1 MRKRSMLVTLMICM
15 LVSLCALVACGNTS
29 KPKHSHKYIEV
40 DEVASTCVTP
50 GTKAH
55 YKCEGCD
62 KLFVKDG
69 DKYVETT
76 ADELALPL
84 AAHTFNGI
92 SVKTNPT
99 KTVYTAF
106 EEFDL
111 TGIEVVKTCSV
122 TGCNGEAVN
131 AGDVT
136 FAYAKDGADKL
147 TADMTKVVI
156 KAAGYETDF
165 AVTVNKIEVQL
176 PTAKSKAYTGSPLTA
191 DVAASDLYAV
201 TENNG
206 GTNVGK
212 YDVKLTLT
220 DPVNYA
226 FAGVEGAVATLEF
239 EITKADN
246 EITMPGSIADI
257 NCCGEPTIGATA
269 KDGATVTYVYSTA
282 EDGEYG
288 DKPEGGFVAGTYYV
302 KAVAADTANLN
313 GVTSPA
319 MSFNVAHKLNGWNT
333 ENAETDTGVCV
344 CGAALR
350 DYTFN
355 KVITDKRQDVL
366 LESSENRLTLGGIS
380 DYKAVKSVKYGEL
393 SFGDNKD
400 ALVIPEG
407 VNDVAHGEQY
417 LTVVVTDNY
426 DLDHT
431 IQVPVT
437 LVTKSITNFTDLVN
451 CVYYKIQGEDKYE
464 GIEDKF
470 NAGKYFILANDFNAT
485 STYGA
490 DGMHWAN
497 AGRGFAGT
505 LDGRY
510 HTITGGEMYGGGLF
524 GSIES
529 GTVKNI
535 KFADVKA
542 VGENRV
548 LIAGTLFN
556 ATLENVEIYITDKKV
571 CESGQFFGILASHP
585 VNNVTL
591 TNVKIDAA
599 GSTFPWIGGHH
610 PTNNA
615 DPAKWHCDNVEIIA
629 DSVGCFA
636 SGNEGK
642 LYLDQVDG
650 LTYKLSGSIDTTKD
664 SGVESIDPKQFGDS
678 FEWTYTFAEPWTRYA
693 SLKSV
698 TVNGVDMTDAADL
711 LDNTLVFYDLTQ
723 FVTEDMY
730 NKAVTFVVE
739 FAVKEGS
746 SVKVALTV
754 NVLDVNEQKTFN
766 KAQDVILRDSTG
778 EKTSFTLDLGED
790 PDLAGG
796 TITGATFNEEKLTV
810 ENGAITIPDSMKNGA
825 HGANVMTVFATKGS
839 AKYTITVPITI
850 VTESISN
857 ITRLLE
863 LVKIPTDTIKPGKI
877 QEGKY
882 FILAGNIEAGET
894 RYNTTINYTDASGN
908 AQTNFSNIGINEGGF
923 AGTLDGR
930 GFSVKGGVM
939 QAGGI
944 FGALDRATIKDI
956 NFLNVSLWEANSTLL
971 AGSAYYSTIEN
982 VNITIAGTADTITN
996 PSYFF
1001 GVIASYRSSQLTL
1014 TKVNITAEN
1023 ATLNKV
1029 FGSGWDCTASQY
1041 TCDKVVVKAKDVEC
1055 LAVDSHNNNAKITEI
1070 PGVTVIKTA
1079 TAEA

>member
-62 KLFVKDG
+62 KLFVKNG
-69 DKYVETT
+69 DKYEETT

-191 DVAASDLYAV
+191 DVAATDLYAV

-313 GVTSPA
+313 GVTSQA
-319 MSFNVAHKLNGWNT
+319 MSFKVAHKLNGWNT
-333 ENAETDTGVCV
+333 ENAKTDTGVCV
-344 CGAALR
+344 CGAALQ

-380 DYKAVKSVKYGEL
+380 DYKAVKSVKNGEL

-437 LVTKSITNFTDLVN
+437 LVTKSITNFTDLVS

-470 NAGKYFILANDFNAT
+470 NAGKYFILANDFAA

-542 VGENRV
+542 VGANRV

-610 PTNNA
+610 PSNNA
-615 DPAKWHCDNVEIIA
+615 DPAKWHCSNVEIIA

-636 SGNEGK
+636 SGNAGK

-678 FEWTYTFAEPWTRYA
+678 FEWTYTFAEPWTRYTSLT

-711 LDNTLVFYDLTQ
+711 LGNTLVFYDLTQ

-825 HGANVMTVFATKGS
+825 HGANSMIVFAAKVNT
-839 AKYTITVPITI
+839 KYTITVPITI
-850 VTESISN
+850 VTESIAT
-857 ITRLLE
+857 IARLKE
-863 LVKIPTDTIKPGKI
+863 VIGYKDGTTGKTH
-877 QEGKY
+877 EGEY
-882 FILAGNIEAGET
+882 FILANDITHSEDYVAASNLGEGN
-894 RYNTTINYTDASGN
+894 
-908 AQTNFSNIGINEGGF
+908 GF
-923 AGTLDGR
+923 AGTFDGR
-930 GFSVKGGVM
+930 NHSLIGGNFYGGGLFGSIQDGTVKN
-939 QAGGI
+939 
-944 FGALDRATIKDI
+944 LK
-956 NFLNVSLWEANSTLL
+956 FLQVNPVGKNRTLIASTL
-971 AGSAYYSTIEN
+971 Y
-982 VNITIAGTADTITN
+982 
-996 PSYFF
+996 
-1001 GVIASYRSSQLTL
+1001 
-1014 TKVNITAEN
+1014 N
-1023 ATLNKV
+1023 ATLENIEIKTYAVTVTEFTQSWEYFGVFASHRIKNVTMKDVSLDMSTSEVIWV
-1029 FGSGWDCTASQY
+1029 FGSGWDNAATSNYHCDNVVIKLKSLKYLAKSSNDSQP
-1041 TCDKVVVKAKDVEC
+1041 TLAKDAIKGITVTEVE
-1055 LAVDSHNNNAKITEI
+1055 
-1070 PGVTVIKTA
+1070 
-1079 TAEA
+1079 

>member
-29 KPKHSHKYIEV
+29 EPKHSHKYIEV

-50 GTKAH
+50 GMKAH

-69 DKYVETT
+69 DKYEEAA

-176 PTAKSKAYTGSPLTA
+176 PTIASKAYTGSALTA
-191 DVAASDLYAV
+191 DVAATDLYAV

-288 DKPEGGFVAGTYYV
+288 DKPESGFVAGTYYV

-313 GVTSPA
+313 GVTSQA

-451 CVYYKIQGEDKYE
+451 CVYYRIQGEDKYE

-470 NAGKYFILANDFNAT
+470 NAGKYFILANDFDAA

-490 DGMHWAN
+490 DGMQWAN

-542 VGENRV
+542 VGANRV

-556 ATLENVEIYITDKKV
+556 ATLENIEIYITDRKV
-571 CESGQFFGILASHP
+571 CESGYFFGILASHP

-610 PTNNA
+610 PSNNA
-615 DPAKWHCDNVEIIA
+615 DPAKWHCSNVEIIA

-636 SGNEGK
+636 SGNAGK
-642 LYLDQVDG
+642 LYLDQVEG

-698 TVNGVDMTDAADL
+698 TVNGVDMTDAASL
-711 LDNTLVFYDLTQ
+711 LTNTLVFEDLTQ

-730 NKAVTFVVE
+730 NKTATFVVE

-766 KAQDVILRDSTG
+766 KSQDVILKDSTG
-778 EKTSFTLDLGED
+778 EKTSFTPDLGED

-894 RYNTTINYTDASGN
+894 RYNTTINYTDASGK

-930 GFSVKGGVM
+930 GFAVKGGVM

-944 FGALDRATIKDI
+944 FGVLDRATIKNID
-956 NFLNVSLWEANSTLL
+956 FLNVSLWGANSTLL

-982 VNITIAGTADTITN
+982 VNITIAGTADTIAN
-996 PSYFF
+996 PAYFF

-1055 LAVDSHNNNAKITEI
+1055 LAVDSHNGNAKITEI

>member
-1 MRKRSMLVTLMICM
+1 MLVTLMICM

-62 KLFVKDG
+62 KLFVKNG
-69 DKYVETT
+69 DKYEEIA

-176 PTAKSKAYTGSPLTA
+176 PTVQSKTYTGSALTA
-191 DVAASDLYAV
+191 DVAATDLYAV

-257 NCCGEPTIGATA
+257 NCYGEPTIGATA
-269 KDGATVTYVYSTA
+269 KDGATVTYVYSAA

-288 DKPEGGFVAGTYYV
+288 DKPESGFVAGTYYV

-319 MSFNVAHKLNGWNT
+319 MSFNVAHKFNGWNT

-344 CGAALR
+344 CGAALQ

-451 CVYYKIQGEDKYE
+451 CVTYKEERGTTAEGEDKY
-464 GIEDKF
+464 
-470 NAGKYFILANDFNAT
+470 NAGKYFILASDFDADP
-485 STYGA
+485 TYGA
-490 DGMHWAN
+490 SGIQWAN

-505 LDGRY
+505 LDGRN

-542 VGENRV
+542 VGANRV

-571 CESGQFFGILASHP
+571 CESGYFFGILASHP

-610 PTNNA
+610 PSNNA
-615 DPAKWHCDNVEIIA
+615 DPAKWHCTNVEIIA

-636 SGNEGK
+636 SGNAGK
-642 LYLDQVDG
+642 LYLDQVEG

-678 FEWTYTFAEPWTRYA
+678 FEWTYTFAEPWTRYT

-698 TVNGVDMTDAADL
+698 TVNGVDMTDAASL
-711 LDNTLVFYDLTQ
+711 LTNTLVFEDLTQ

-730 NKAVTFVVE
+730 NKTATFVVE

-766 KAQDVILRDSTG
+766 KSQDVILKDSAG
-778 EKTSFTLDLGED
+778 EKTSFTPDLGED
-790 PDLAGG
+790 PGLAGG

-825 HGANVMTVFATKGS
+825 HGANSMIVFATKGNT
-839 AKYTITVPITI
+839 KYTITVPITI
-850 VTESISN
+850 VTESISD

-908 AQTNFSNIGINEGGF
+908 AQTNFSNIGINDGGF

-956 NFLNVSLWEANSTLL
+956 NFLNVSLWGANSTLL

-982 VNITIAGTADTITN
+982 VNITIAGTADTIAN

-1055 LAVDSHNNNAKITEI
+1055 LAVDSHNGNAKITEI

>member
-29 KPKHSHKYIEV
+29 KSKHSHKYIEV

-156 KAAGYETDF
+156 KAGGYATDF

-176 PTAKSKAYTGSPLTA
+176 PTAKSKTYTGSPLTA

-313 GVTSPA
+313 GVTSQA
-319 MSFNVAHKLNGWNT
+319 MSFKVAHKLNGWNT

-451 CVYYKIQGEDKYE
+451 CVHYKIQGEDKYE

-470 NAGKYFILANDFNAT
+470 NAGKYFILANDFAA

-490 DGMHWAN
+490 DDIQWAN
-497 AGRGFAGT
+497 EGRGFAGT
-505 LDGRY
+505 LDGRN

-542 VGENRV
+542 VGANRV

-571 CESGQFFGILASHP
+571 CESGFFFGILASHP

-610 PTNNA
+610 PKNNA
-615 DPAKWHCDNVEIIA
+615 DPAKWHCTNVEIIA

-678 FEWTYTFAEPWTRYA
+678 FEWTYTFAEPWTRYT

-766 KAQDVILRDSTG
+766 KAQDVILKDSTG

-825 HGANVMTVFATKGS
+825 HGANSMIVFATKGS
-839 AKYTITVPITI
+839 TKYTISVPITI
-850 VTESISN
+850 VTESIATFDN
-857 ITRLLE
+857 
-863 LVKIPTDTIKPGKI
+863 LVANVTYKTGYAAKYQD
-877 QEGKY
+877 GKY
-882 FILAGNIEAGET
+882 FILENDINVNS
-894 RYNTTINYTDASGN
+894 YNTGS
-908 AQTNFSNIGINEGGF
+908 AQTWQSGF

-930 GFSVKGGVM
+930 DHSLIGGSMYGGGLFGVLNGATIKNIKFTGV
-939 QAGGI
+939 QAGGAGGNRVLFAQHI
-944 FGALDRATIKDI
+944 TSATISNVKIYITSNTDMLNQQYPNSVIARGHVQNLTISDVLIDATGSKLPYVFGQGGVTANIKASNVTIKADVLECLLKD
-956 NFLNVSLWEANSTLL
+956 AT
-971 AGSAYYSTIEN
+971 G
-982 VNITIAGTADTITN
+982 TITSI
-996 PSYFF
+996 PYIT
-1001 GVIASYRSSQLTL
+1001 VELT
-1014 TKVNITAEN
+1014 A
-1023 ATLNKV
+1023 A
-1029 FGSGWDCTASQY
+1029 A
-1041 TCDKVVVKAKDVEC
+1041 
-1055 LAVDSHNNNAKITEI
+1055 
-1070 PGVTVIKTA
+1070 
-1079 TAEA
+1079 

>member
-106 EEFDL
+106 EEFEL
-111 TGIEVVKTCSV
+111 AGIEVVKTCSV

-176 PTAKSKAYTGSPLTA
+176 PTIASKAYTGSALTA

-206 GTNVGK
+206 GTTVGK

-313 GVTSPA
+313 GVTSQA

-344 CGAALR
+344 CGAALQN
-350 DYTFN
+350 YTFN

-380 DYKAVKSVKYGEL
+380 DYKAIKSVKYGEL

-451 CVYYKIQGEDKYE
+451 CVHYKIQGEDKYE

-470 NAGKYFILANDFNAT
+470 NAGKYFILANDFAA

-490 DGMHWAN
+490 DDIQWAN
-497 AGRGFAGT
+497 EGRGFAGT

-542 VGENRV
+542 VGANRV

-571 CESGQFFGILASHP
+571 CESGFFFGILASHP

-610 PTNNA
+610 PKNNA
-615 DPAKWHCDNVEIIA
+615 DPAKWHCTNVEIIA

-678 FEWTYTFAEPWTRYA
+678 FEWTYTFAEPWTRYT

-698 TVNGVDMTDAADL
+698 TVNGVDMTDAASL
-711 LDNTLVFYDLTQ
+711 LTNTLVFEDLTQ

-730 NKAVTFVVE
+730 NKAATFVVE

-766 KAQDVILRDSTG
+766 KAQDVILKDSTG

-825 HGANVMTVFATKGS
+825 HGANSMIVFATKGS
-839 AKYTITVPITI
+839 TKYTISVPITI
-850 VTESISN
+850 VTESIATFDN
-857 ITRLLE
+857 
-863 LVKIPTDTIKPGKI
+863 LVANVTYKTGYAAKYQD
-877 QEGKY
+877 GKY
-882 FILAGNIEAGET
+882 FILENDINVNS
-894 RYNTTINYTDASGN
+894 YNTGS
-908 AQTNFSNIGINEGGF
+908 AQTWQSGF

-930 GFSVKGGVM
+930 DHSLIGGSMYGGGLFGVLNGATIKNIKFTGV
-939 QAGGI
+939 QAGGAGGNRVLFAQHI
-944 FGALDRATIKDI
+944 TSATISNVKIYITSNTDMLNQQYPNSVIARGHVQNLTISDVLIDATGSKLPYVFGQGGVTANIKASNVTIKADVLECLLKD
-956 NFLNVSLWEANSTLL
+956 AT
-971 AGSAYYSTIEN
+971 G
-982 VNITIAGTADTITN
+982 TITSI
-996 PSYFF
+996 PYIT
-1001 GVIASYRSSQLTL
+1001 VELT
-1014 TKVNITAEN
+1014 A
-1023 ATLNKV
+1023 A
-1029 FGSGWDCTASQY
+1029 A
-1041 TCDKVVVKAKDVEC
+1041 
-1055 LAVDSHNNNAKITEI
+1055 
-1070 PGVTVIKTA
+1070 
-1079 TAEA
+1079 

>member
-1 MRKRSMLVTLMICM
+1 MRKRSMLVTLMICL

-50 GTKAH
+50 GTRAH

-69 DKYVETT
+69 DKYEEIA

-147 TADMTKVVI
+147 TADMTKVII

-176 PTAKSKAYTGSPLTA
+176 PTAKSKAYTGSALTA
-191 DVAASDLYAV
+191 DVAATDLYAV

-269 KDGATVTYVYSTA
+269 KDGATITYVYATA

-288 DKPEGGFVAGTYYV
+288 DRPESGFVAGTYYV

-313 GVTSPA
+313 GVTSSA
-319 MSFNVAHKLNGWNT
+319 MSFKVEHKLNGWNT

-344 CGAALR
+344 CGAALQ

-431 IQVPVT
+431 VQVPVT

-451 CVYYKIQGEDKYE
+451 CVTYKEERGTTAEGEDKY
-464 GIEDKF
+464 
-470 NAGKYFILANDFNAT
+470 NAGKYFILANDFDADP
-485 STYGA
+485 TYGA
-490 DGMHWAN
+490 SGIQWAN

-505 LDGRY
+505 LDGRN
-510 HTITGGEMYGGGLF
+510 HTITGGEMFGGGLF

-542 VGENRV
+542 VGANRV

-556 ATLENVEIYITDKKV
+556 ATLENVEIYITDRKV
-571 CESGQFFGILASHP
+571 CESGYFFGILASHP

-610 PTNNA
+610 PSNNA
-615 DPAKWHCDNVEIIA
+615 DPAKWHCFNVEIIA

-642 LYLDQVDG
+642 LYLDQVEG

-678 FEWTYTFAEPWTRYA
+678 FEWTYTFAEPWTRYTA
-693 SLKSV
+693 LKSV

-730 NKAVTFVVE
+730 NKTATFVVE

-778 EKTSFTLDLGED
+778 EKTSFTPDLGED

-825 HGANVMTVFATKGS
+825 HGANSMIVFATKGNT
-839 AKYTITVPITI
+839 KYTITVPITI
-850 VTESISN
+850 VTESISD

-908 AQTNFSNIGINEGGF
+908 PQTNFSNIGENDGGF

-944 FGALDRATIKDI
+944 FGALDHATIKNID
-956 NFLNVSLWEANSTLL
+956 FLNVSLWGANSTLL
-971 AGSAYYSTIEN
+971 AGSAYYSTIEE
-982 VNITIAGTADTITN
+982 VNITIAGTADTIAN
-996 PSYFF
+996 PAYFF
-1001 GVIASYRSSQLTL
+1001 GVVASYRSVRLTL

-1023 ATLNKV
+1023 ATLNKI
-1029 FGSGWDCTASQY
+1029 FGSGWECTASQY
-1041 TCDKVVVKAKDVEC
+1041 TCSEVVIKAKDVEC
-1055 LAVDSHNNNAKITEI
+1055 LAVNSKDNAKTTEI

>member
-1 MRKRSMLVTLMICM
+1 MICM

-40 DEVASTCVTP
+40 AEVASTCVTP

-122 TGCNGEAVN
+122 TGCKGEAVN

-176 PTAKSKAYTGSPLTA
+176 PTAKSKAYTGSALTA

-257 NCCGEPTIGATA
+257 NCCGEPTVGATA

-319 MSFNVAHKLNGWNT
+319 MSFKVAHKLNGWNT

-470 NAGKYFILANDFNAT
+470 NAGKYFILANDFAA

-615 DPAKWHCDNVEIIA
+615 DPAKWHCSNVEIIA

-678 FEWTYTFAEPWTRYA
+678 FEWTYTFAEPWTRYTSLT

-711 LDNTLVFYDLTQ
+711 LGNTLVFYDLTQ

-778 EKTSFTLDLGED
+778 EKTSFTPDLGED

-810 ENGAITIPDSMKNGA
+810 ENGAITISDSMKNGA
-825 HGANVMTVFATKGS
+825 HGANSMIVFATKGNT
-839 AKYTITVPITI
+839 KYTITVPITI
-850 VTESISN
+850 VTESIAT
-857 ITRLLE
+857 IARLKE
-863 LVKIPTDTIKPGKI
+863 VIGYKDGTTGKTH
-877 QEGKY
+877 EGEY
-882 FILAGNIEAGET
+882 FILANDITHSEDYVAASNLGEGN
-894 RYNTTINYTDASGN
+894 
-908 AQTNFSNIGINEGGF
+908 GF
-923 AGTLDGR
+923 AGTFDGR
-930 GFSVKGGVM
+930 NHSLIGGNFYGGGLFGSIQDGTVKN
-939 QAGGI
+939 
-944 FGALDRATIKDI
+944 LK
-956 NFLNVSLWEANSTLL
+956 FLQVNPVGKNRTLIASTL
-971 AGSAYYSTIEN
+971 Y
-982 VNITIAGTADTITN
+982 
-996 PSYFF
+996 
-1001 GVIASYRSSQLTL
+1001 
-1014 TKVNITAEN
+1014 N
-1023 ATLNKV
+1023 ATLENIEIKTYAVTVTEFTQSWEYFGVFASHRIKNVTMKDVSLDMSTSEVIWV
-1029 FGSGWDCTASQY
+1029 FGSGWDNAATSNY
-1041 TCDKVVVKAKDVEC
+1041 HCDKVVIKLKSLKYLAKSSNDPQPTLAKDAIKGITVTEVE
-1055 LAVDSHNNNAKITEI
+1055 
-1070 PGVTVIKTA
+1070 
-1079 TAEA
+1079 

>member
-62 KLFVKDG
+62 KLFVKNG
-69 DKYVETT
+69 DKYEEIA

-176 PTAKSKAYTGSPLTA
+176 PTVQSKTYTGSALTA
-191 DVAASDLYAV
+191 DVAATDLYAV

-257 NCCGEPTIGATA
+257 NCYGEPTIGATA
-269 KDGATVTYVYSTA
+269 KDGATVTYVYSAA

-288 DKPEGGFVAGTYYV
+288 DKPESGFVAGTYYV

-319 MSFNVAHKLNGWNT
+319 MSFNVAHKFNGWNT

-344 CGAALR
+344 CGAALQ

-451 CVYYKIQGEDKYE
+451 CVTYKEERGTTAEGEDKY
-464 GIEDKF
+464 
-470 NAGKYFILANDFNAT
+470 NAGKYFILASDFDADP
-485 STYGA
+485 TYGA
-490 DGMHWAN
+490 SGIQWAN

-505 LDGRY
+505 LDGRN

-542 VGENRV
+542 VGANRV

-571 CESGQFFGILASHP
+571 CESGYFFGILASHP

-610 PTNNA
+610 PSNNA
-615 DPAKWHCDNVEIIA
+615 DPAKWHCTNVEIIA

-636 SGNEGK
+636 SGNAGK
-642 LYLDQVDG
+642 LYLDQVEG

-678 FEWTYTFAEPWTRYA
+678 FEWTYTFAEPWTRYT

-698 TVNGVDMTDAADL
+698 TVNGVDMTDAASL
-711 LDNTLVFYDLTQ
+711 LTNTLVFEDLTQ

-730 NKAVTFVVE
+730 NKTATFVVE

-766 KAQDVILRDSTG
+766 KSQDVILKDSAG
-778 EKTSFTLDLGED
+778 EKTSFTPDLGED
-790 PDLAGG
+790 PGLAGG

-825 HGANVMTVFATKGS
+825 HGANSMIVFATKGNT
-839 AKYTITVPITI
+839 KYTITVPITI
-850 VTESISN
+850 VTESISD

-908 AQTNFSNIGINEGGF
+908 AQTNFSNIGINDGGF

-956 NFLNVSLWEANSTLL
+956 NFLNVSLWGANSTLL

-982 VNITIAGTADTITN
+982 VNITIAGTADTIAN

-1055 LAVDSHNNNAKITEI
+1055 LAVDSHNGNAKITEI

>member
-40 DEVASTCVTP
+40 AEVASTCVTP

-62 KLFVKDG
+62 KLFVKNG

-147 TADMTKVVI
+147 TADMRKVVI

-176 PTAKSKAYTGSPLTA
+176 PTIQSKAYTGSPLTA

-344 CGAALR
+344 CGAALQN
-350 DYTFN
+350 YTFN

-451 CVYYKIQGEDKYE
+451 CVHYKIQGDDKYE

-470 NAGKYFILANDFNAT
+470 NAGKYFILANDFDAA

-490 DGMHWAN
+490 DDIQWAN

-505 LDGRY
+505 LDGRN

-542 VGENRV
+542 VGANRV

-556 ATLENVEIYITDKKV
+556 ATLENVEIYITDRKV
-571 CESGQFFGILASHP
+571 CESGYFFGILASHP

-610 PTNNA
+610 PSNNA
-615 DPAKWHCDNVEIIA
+615 DPAKWHCTNVEIIA

-636 SGNEGK
+636 SGNAGK
-642 LYLDQVDG
+642 LYLDQVEG
-650 LTYKLSGSIDTTKD
+650 LTYKLSSSIDTTKD

-678 FEWTYTFAEPWTRYA
+678 FEWTYTFAEPWTRYT

-698 TVNGVDMTDAADL
+698 TVNGVDMTDAAQL
-711 LDNTLVFYDLTQ
+711 LTNTLVFGDLTQ
-723 FVTEDMY
+723 FVTENMY
-730 NKAVTFVVE
+730 NKAATFVVE

-766 KAQDVILRDSTG
+766 KAQDVILKDSTG

-825 HGANVMTVFATKGS
+825 HGANSMIVFATKGS
-839 AKYTITVPITI
+839 TKYTISVPITI
-850 VTESISN
+850 VTESIATFDN
-857 ITRLLE
+857 
-863 LVKIPTDTIKPGKI
+863 LVANVTYKEGYAAKYQD
-877 QEGKY
+877 GKY
-882 FILAGNIEAGET
+882 FILENDINVNS
-894 RYNTTINYTDASGN
+894 YNTGS
-908 AQTNFSNIGINEGGF
+908 AQTWLSGF

-930 GFSVKGGVM
+930 DHSLIGGSMYGGGLFGVLNGATIKNIKFTGV
-939 QAGGI
+939 QAGGAGGNRVLFAPHI
-944 FGALDRATIKDI
+944 TSATISNVKIYITSNTDMLNQQFPNSVIARGHVQNLTISDVLIDATGSKLPYVFGQGGVTANIKASNVTIKADVLECLLKD
-956 NFLNVSLWEANSTLL
+956 AT
-971 AGSAYYSTIEN
+971 G
-982 VNITIAGTADTITN
+982 TITSI
-996 PSYFF
+996 PYIT
-1001 GVIASYRSSQLTL
+1001 VELT
-1014 TKVNITAEN
+1014 A
-1023 ATLNKV
+1023 A
-1029 FGSGWDCTASQY
+1029 A
-1041 TCDKVVVKAKDVEC
+1041 
-1055 LAVDSHNNNAKITEI
+1055 
-1070 PGVTVIKTA
+1070 
-1079 TAEA
+1079 

>member
-1 MRKRSMLVTLMICM
+1 
-15 LVSLCALVACGNTS
+15 
-29 KPKHSHKYIEV
+29 
-40 DEVASTCVTP
+40 
-50 GTKAH
+50 
-55 YKCEGCD
+55 
-62 KLFVKDG
+62 
-69 DKYVETT
+69 
-76 ADELALPL
+76 
-84 AAHTFNGI
+84 
-92 SVKTNPT
+92 
-99 KTVYTAF
+99 
-106 EEFDL
+106 
-111 TGIEVVKTCSV
+111 
-122 TGCNGEAVN
+122 
-131 AGDVT
+131 
-136 FAYAKDGADKL
+136 
-147 TADMTKVVI
+147 MTKVVI

-176 PTAKSKAYTGSPLTA
+176 PTIASKAYTGSALTA
-191 DVAASDLYAV
+191 DVAASELYTV

-206 GTNVGK
+206 GTNAGK

-269 KDGATVTYVYSTA
+269 KDGATITYVYATA

-288 DKPEGGFVAGTYYV
+288 DRPEGGFVAGTYYV

-344 CGAALR
+344 CGAALQ

-451 CVYYKIQGEDKYE
+451 CVTYKEERGTTAEGEDKY
-464 GIEDKF
+464 
-470 NAGKYFILANDFNAT
+470 NAGKYFILASDFDADP
-485 STYGA
+485 TYGA
-490 DGMHWAN
+490 SGIQWAN

-505 LDGRY
+505 LDGRN
-510 HTITGGEMYGGGLF
+510 HTITGGEMFGGGLF

-542 VGENRV
+542 VGANRV

-556 ATLENVEIYITDKKV
+556 ATLENVEIYITDRKV
-571 CESGQFFGILASHP
+571 CESGYFFGILASHP

-610 PTNNA
+610 PSNNA
-615 DPAKWHCDNVEIIA
+615 DPAKWHCTNVEIIA

-642 LYLDQVDG
+642 LYLDQVEG

-698 TVNGVDMTDAADL
+698 TVNGVDMTDAASL
-711 LDNTLVFYDLTQ
+711 LTNTLVFEDLTQ

-730 NKAVTFVVE
+730 NKTATFVVE

-766 KAQDVILRDSTG
+766 KSQDVILKDSTG
-778 EKTSFTLDLGED
+778 EKTSFTPDLGED

-839 AKYTITVPITI
+839 TKYTITVPITI

-894 RYNTTINYTDASGN
+894 RYNTTINYTDASGK

-930 GFSVKGGVM
+930 GFAVKGGVM

-944 FGALDRATIKDI
+944 FGVLDRATIKNID
-956 NFLNVSLWEANSTLL
+956 FLNVSLWGANSTLL

-982 VNITIAGTADTITN
+982 VNITIAGTADTIAN
-996 PSYFF
+996 PAYFF
-1001 GVIASYRSSQLTL
+1001 GVVASYRSSQLTL

-1023 ATLNKV
+1023 ATLNKI

-1041 TCDKVVVKAKDVEC
+1041 TCSEVVIKAKDVEC
-1055 LAVDSHNNNAKITEI
+1055 LAVDSHNSNAKITEI

>member
-1 MRKRSMLVTLMICM
+1 MICM

-62 KLFVKDG
+62 KLFVKNG
-69 DKYVETT
+69 DKYEEIA

-344 CGAALR
+344 CGAALQN
-350 DYTFN
+350 YTFN

-470 NAGKYFILANDFNAT
+470 NAGKYFILANDFDAT

-490 DGMHWAN
+490 DGMQWAN

-505 LDGRY
+505 LDGRN

-542 VGENRV
+542 VGANRV

-571 CESGQFFGILASHP
+571 CESGSFFGILASHP
-585 VNNVTL
+585 INNVTL

-610 PTNNA
+610 PTNNNA
-615 DPAKWHCDNVEIIA
+615 DPAKWHCTNVEIIA

-636 SGNEGK
+636 SGEGK

-650 LTYKLSGSIDTTKD
+650 LTYKLSSSIDTTKD

-678 FEWTYTFAEPWTRYA
+678 FEWTYTFAEPWTRYTSLT

-711 LDNTLVFYDLTQ
+711 LGNTLVFYDLTQ

-825 HGANVMTVFATKGS
+825 HGANSMIVFVTKGS
-839 AKYTITVPITI
+839 TRYTITVPITI
-850 VTESISN
+850 VTESIAT
-857 ITRLLE
+857 IARLKE
-863 LVKIPTDTIKPGKI
+863 VIGYKDGTTGKTH
-877 QEGKY
+877 EGEY
-882 FILAGNIEAGET
+882 FILANDITHSEDYVAASNLGEGN
-894 RYNTTINYTDASGN
+894 
-908 AQTNFSNIGINEGGF
+908 GF
-923 AGTLDGR
+923 AGTFDGR
-930 GFSVKGGVM
+930 NHSLIGGNFYGGGLFGSIQDGTVKN
-939 QAGGI
+939 
-944 FGALDRATIKDI
+944 LK
-956 NFLNVSLWEANSTLL
+956 FLQVNPVGKNRTLIASTL
-971 AGSAYYSTIEN
+971 Y
-982 VNITIAGTADTITN
+982 
-996 PSYFF
+996 
-1001 GVIASYRSSQLTL
+1001 
-1014 TKVNITAEN
+1014 N
-1023 ATLNKV
+1023 ATLENIEIKTYAVTVTEFTQPWEYFGVFASHRIKNVTMKDVSLDMSTSEVIWV
-1029 FGSGWDCTASQY
+1029 FGNGWDNAATSNY
-1041 TCDKVVVKAKDVEC
+1041 HCDNVVIKLKSLKYLAKSSNDPQPTLAKDAIKGITVTEVE
-1055 LAVDSHNNNAKITEI
+1055 
-1070 PGVTVIKTA
+1070 
-1079 TAEA
+1079 

>member
-1 MRKRSMLVTLMICM
+1 MICM

-69 DKYVETT
+69 DKYEETT

-106 EEFDL
+106 EEFEL
-111 TGIEVVKTCSV
+111 AGIEVVKTCSV
-122 TGCNGEAVN
+122 AGCNGEAVN
-131 AGDVT
+131 ASDVT

-176 PTAKSKAYTGSPLTA
+176 PTIASKAYTGSALTA
-191 DVAASDLYAV
+191 DVAATDLYAV

-313 GVTSPA
+313 GVTSQA
-319 MSFNVAHKLNGWNT
+319 MSFKVAHKLNGWNT

-344 CGAALR
+344 CGAALQ

-485 STYGA
+485 STYGE
-490 DGMHWAN
+490 DGMQWAN

-542 VGENRV
+542 VGANRV

-571 CESGQFFGILASHP
+571 CESGSFFGILASHP
-585 VNNVTL
+585 INNVTL

-610 PTNNA
+610 PTNNNA
-615 DPAKWHCDNVEIIA
+615 DPAKWHCTNVEIIA

-636 SGNEGK
+636 SGEGK

-678 FEWTYTFAEPWTRYA
+678 FEWTYTFAEPWTRYT

-711 LDNTLVFYDLTQ
+711 LNNTLVFYDLTQ

-730 NKAVTFVVE
+730 NKAATFVVE
-739 FAVKEGS
+739 FAAKEGS

-778 EKTSFTLDLGED
+778 EKTSFTPDLGED

-825 HGANVMTVFATKGS
+825 HGANSMIVFATKGNT
-839 AKYTITVPITI
+839 KYTITVPITI
-850 VTESISN
+850 VTESIAT
-857 ITRLLE
+857 IARLKE
-863 LVKIPTDTIKPGKI
+863 VIGYKDGTTGKTH
-877 QEGKY
+877 EGEY
-882 FILAGNIEAGET
+882 FILANDITHSEDYVAASNLGEGN
-894 RYNTTINYTDASGN
+894 
-908 AQTNFSNIGINEGGF
+908 GF
-923 AGTLDGR
+923 AGTFDGR
-930 GFSVKGGVM
+930 NHSLIGGNFYGGGLFGSIQDGTVKN
-939 QAGGI
+939 
-944 FGALDRATIKDI
+944 LK
-956 NFLNVSLWEANSTLL
+956 FLQVNPVGKNRTLIASTL
-971 AGSAYYSTIEN
+971 Y
-982 VNITIAGTADTITN
+982 
-996 PSYFF
+996 
-1001 GVIASYRSSQLTL
+1001 
-1014 TKVNITAEN
+1014 N
-1023 ATLNKV
+1023 ATLENIEIKTYAVTVTEFTQSWEYFGVFASHRIKNVTMKDVSLDMSTSEVIWV
-1029 FGSGWDCTASQY
+1029 FGSGWDNAATSNY
-1041 TCDKVVVKAKDVEC
+1041 HCDNVVIKLKSLKYLAKSSNDPQPTLAKDAIKGITVTEVE
-1055 LAVDSHNNNAKITEI
+1055 
-1070 PGVTVIKTA
+1070 
-1079 TAEA
+1079 

>member
-62 KLFVKDG
+62 KLFVKNG
-69 DKYVETT
+69 DKYEETT

-176 PTAKSKAYTGSPLTA
+176 PTAKSKAYTGSALTA

-220 DPVNYA
+220 DSVNYA

-344 CGAALR
+344 CGAALQN
-350 DYTFN
+350 YTFN

-451 CVYYKIQGEDKYE
+451 CVTYKEERGTTAEGEDKY
-464 GIEDKF
+464 
-470 NAGKYFILANDFNAT
+470 NAGKYFILANDFDADP
-485 STYGA
+485 TYGA
-490 DGMHWAN
+490 SGIQWAN

-510 HTITGGEMYGGGLF
+510 HTITGGEMFGGGLF

-542 VGENRV
+542 VGANRV

-571 CESGQFFGILASHP
+571 CESGYFFGILASHP

-610 PTNNA
+610 PSNNA
-615 DPAKWHCDNVEIIA
+615 DPAKWHCTDVEIIA

-678 FEWTYTFAEPWTRYA
+678 FEWTYTFAEPWTRYT

-698 TVNGVDMTDAADL
+698 TVNGVDMTDAASL
-711 LDNTLVFYDLTQ
+711 LTNTLVFEDLTQ

-730 NKAVTFVVE
+730 NKAATFVVE

-766 KAQDVILRDSTG
+766 KSQDVILKDSTG
-778 EKTSFTLDLGED
+778 EKTSFTPDLGED

-810 ENGAITIPDSMKNGA
+810 ENGAITISDSMKNGA
-825 HGANVMTVFATKGS
+825 HGANSMIVFVTKGS
-839 AKYTITVPITI
+839 TKYTITVPITI
-850 VTESISN
+850 VTESISTFDN
-857 ITRLLE
+857 
-863 LVKIPTDTIKPGKI
+863 LVANVTYKTGYAAKYQD
-877 QEGKY
+877 GKY
-882 FILAGNIEAGET
+882 FILENDINVNS
-894 RYNTTINYTDASGN
+894 YNTDS
-908 AQTNFSNIGINEGGF
+908 AQTWLSGF

-930 GFSVKGGVM
+930 DHSLIGGSMYGGGLFGVLNGATIKNIKFTGV
-939 QAGGI
+939 QAGGAGGNRVLFAQHI
-944 FGALDRATIKDI
+944 TSATISNVKIYITSNTDM
-956 NFLNVSLWEANSTLL
+956 LNQQYPNS
-971 AGSAYYSTIEN
+971 
-982 VNITIAGTADTITN
+982 
-996 PSYFF
+996 
-1001 GVIASYRSSQLTL
+1001 VIARGHVQNLTISDVL
-1014 TKVNITAEN
+1014 ID
-1023 ATLNKV
+1023 ATGSKLPYV
-1029 FGSGWDCTASQY
+1029 FGQGSVTANI
-1041 TCDKVVVKAKDVEC
+1041 KASNVTIKADVLEC
-1055 LAVDSHNNNAKITEI
+1055 LLKDATGTINSIDGITVELTAK
-1070 PGVTVIKTA
+1070 A
-1079 TAEA
+1079 

>member
-1 MRKRSMLVTLMICM
+1 MLVTLMICL

-50 GTKAH
+50 GTRAH

-69 DKYVETT
+69 DKYEEIA

-147 TADMTKVVI
+147 TADMTKVII

-176 PTAKSKAYTGSPLTA
+176 PTAKSKAYTGSALTA
-191 DVAASDLYAV
+191 DVAATDLYAV

-269 KDGATVTYVYSTA
+269 KDGATITYVYATA

-288 DKPEGGFVAGTYYV
+288 DRPESGFVAGTYYV

-313 GVTSPA
+313 GVTSSA
-319 MSFNVAHKLNGWNT
+319 MSFKVEHKLNGWNT

-344 CGAALR
+344 CGAALQ

-431 IQVPVT
+431 VQVPVT

-451 CVYYKIQGEDKYE
+451 CVTYKEERGTTAEGEDKY
-464 GIEDKF
+464 
-470 NAGKYFILANDFNAT
+470 NAGKYFILANDFDADP
-485 STYGA
+485 TYGA
-490 DGMHWAN
+490 SGIQWAN

-505 LDGRY
+505 LDGRN
-510 HTITGGEMYGGGLF
+510 HTITGGEMFGGGLF

-542 VGENRV
+542 VGANRV

-556 ATLENVEIYITDKKV
+556 ATLENVEIYITDRKV
-571 CESGQFFGILASHP
+571 CESGYFFGILASHP

-610 PTNNA
+610 PSNNA
-615 DPAKWHCDNVEIIA
+615 DPAKWHCFNVEIIA

-642 LYLDQVDG
+642 LYLDQVEG

-678 FEWTYTFAEPWTRYA
+678 FEWTYTFAEPWTRYTA
-693 SLKSV
+693 LKSV

-730 NKAVTFVVE
+730 NKTATFVVE

-778 EKTSFTLDLGED
+778 EKTSFTPDLGED

-825 HGANVMTVFATKGS
+825 HGANSMIVFATKGNT
-839 AKYTITVPITI
+839 KYTITVPITI
-850 VTESISN
+850 VTESISD

-908 AQTNFSNIGINEGGF
+908 PQTNFSNIGENDGGF

-944 FGALDRATIKDI
+944 FGALDHATIKNID
-956 NFLNVSLWEANSTLL
+956 FLNVSLWGANSTLL
-971 AGSAYYSTIEN
+971 AGSAYYSTIEE
-982 VNITIAGTADTITN
+982 VNITIAGTADTIAN
-996 PSYFF
+996 PAYFF
-1001 GVIASYRSSQLTL
+1001 GVVASYRSVRLTL

-1023 ATLNKV
+1023 ATLNKI
-1029 FGSGWDCTASQY
+1029 FGSGWECTASQY
-1041 TCDKVVVKAKDVEC
+1041 TCSEVVIKAKDVEC
-1055 LAVDSHNNNAKITEI
+1055 LAVNSKDNAKTTEI

>member
-1 MRKRSMLVTLMICM
+1 MICM

-106 EEFDL
+106 EEFEL
-111 TGIEVVKTCSV
+111 AGIEVVKTCSV

-176 PTAKSKAYTGSPLTA
+176 PTAKSKAYTGSALTA

-319 MSFNVAHKLNGWNT
+319 MSFKVAHKLNGWNT

-451 CVYYKIQGEDKYE
+451 CVHYKIQGYDKYE

-470 NAGKYFILANDFNAT
+470 NAGKYFILANDFAA

-490 DGMHWAN
+490 DDIQWAN
-497 AGRGFAGT
+497 EGRGFAGT

-542 VGENRV
+542 VGADRV

-571 CESGQFFGILASHP
+571 CESGHFFGILASHP

-610 PTNNA
+610 PKNNA
-615 DPAKWHCDNVEIIA
+615 DPAKWHCTNVEIIA

-678 FEWTYTFAEPWTRYA
+678 FEWTYTFAEPWTIYT

-698 TVNGVDMTDAADL
+698 TVNGVDMTDAASL
-711 LDNTLVFYDLTQ
+711 LTNTLVFEDLTQ

-730 NKAVTFVVE
+730 NKAATFVVE
-739 FAVKEGS
+739 FAVKKGS

-766 KAQDVILRDSTG
+766 KSQDVILKDSTG

-825 HGANVMTVFATKGS
+825 HGANSMIVFAAKGNT
-839 AKYTITVPITI
+839 KYTITVPITI
-850 VTESISN
+850 VTESIST
-857 ITRLLE
+857 IARLKE
-863 LVKIPTDTIKPGKI
+863 VIGYKDGTTGKTH
-877 QEGKY
+877 EGEY
-882 FILAGNIEAGET
+882 FILANDITHSEDYVAASNLGEGN
-894 RYNTTINYTDASGN
+894 
-908 AQTNFSNIGINEGGF
+908 GF
-923 AGTLDGR
+923 AGTFDGR
-930 GFSVKGGVM
+930 NHSLIGGNFFGGGLFGSIQDGTVKN
-939 QAGGI
+939 
-944 FGALDRATIKDI
+944 LK
-956 NFLNVSLWEANSTLL
+956 FLQVNPVGKNRTLIASTL
-971 AGSAYYSTIEN
+971 Y
-982 VNITIAGTADTITN
+982 
-996 PSYFF
+996 
-1001 GVIASYRSSQLTL
+1001 
-1014 TKVNITAEN
+1014 N
-1023 ATLNKV
+1023 ATLENIEIKTYAVTVTEFTQSREYFGVFASHRIKNVTMKDVSLDMSTSEVICV
-1029 FGSGWDCTASQY
+1029 FGSGWDNAATSNYHCDNVVIKLKSLNYLAKSSNGSQP
-1041 TCDKVVVKAKDVEC
+1041 TLAKDAIKGITVTEVE
-1055 LAVDSHNNNAKITEI
+1055 
-1070 PGVTVIKTA
+1070 
-1079 TAEA
+1079 

>member
-1 MRKRSMLVTLMICM
+1 MICM

-62 KLFVKDG
+62 KLFVKNG
-69 DKYVETT
+69 DKYEEIT

-165 AVTVNKIEVQL
+165 AVTVNKKEVQL
-176 PTAKSKAYTGSPLTA
+176 PTAKSKAYTGSALTA
-191 DVAASDLYAV
+191 DVAATDLYAV

-246 EITMPGSIADI
+246 EITMPSSIADI

-313 GVTSPA
+313 GVTSQA
-319 MSFNVAHKLNGWNT
+319 MSFKVAHKLNGWNT

-437 LVTKSITNFTDLVN
+437 LVTKSITNFTDLVS

-470 NAGKYFILANDFNAT
+470 NAGKYFILANDFAA

-542 VGENRV
+542 VGANRV

-615 DPAKWHCDNVEIIA
+615 DPAKWHCTNVEIIA

-664 SGVESIDPKQFGDS
+664 SGIESIDPKQFGDS
-678 FEWTYTFAEPWTRYA
+678 FEWTYTFAEPWTRYT

-698 TVNGVDMTDAADL
+698 TVNGVDMTDAAQL
-711 LDNTLVFYDLTQ
+711 LTNTLVFGDLTQ

-730 NKAVTFVVE
+730 NKAATFVVE

-754 NVLDVNEQKTFN
+754 NVLDVNEQVTLTKS
-766 KAQDVILRDSTG
+766 QDVILKDSTG
-778 EKTSFTLDLGED
+778 EKTSFTLDLGEN

-825 HGANVMTVFATKGS
+825 HGANSMIVFATKGNT
-839 AKYTITVPITI
+839 KYTITVPITI
-850 VTESISN
+850 VTESIAT
-857 ITRLLE
+857 IARLKE
-863 LVKIPTDTIKPGKI
+863 VISYKDGTTGKTH
-877 QEGKY
+877 EGEY
-882 FILAGNIEAGET
+882 FILANDITHSEDYVAASNLGEGN
-894 RYNTTINYTDASGN
+894 
-908 AQTNFSNIGINEGGF
+908 GF
-923 AGTLDGR
+923 AGTFDGR
-930 GFSVKGGVM
+930 NHSLIGGNFFGGGLFGSIQDGTVKN
-939 QAGGI
+939 
-944 FGALDRATIKDI
+944 LK
-956 NFLNVSLWEANSTLL
+956 FLQVNPVGKNRTLIASTL
-971 AGSAYYSTIEN
+971 Y
-982 VNITIAGTADTITN
+982 
-996 PSYFF
+996 
-1001 GVIASYRSSQLTL
+1001 
-1014 TKVNITAEN
+1014 N
-1023 ATLNKV
+1023 ATLENIEIKTYAVTVTEFTQSWEYFGVFASHRIKNVTMKDVSLDMSTSEVIWV
-1029 FGSGWDCTASQY
+1029 FGSGWDNAATSNY
-1041 TCDKVVVKAKDVEC
+1041 HCDKVVIKLKSLKYLAKSSNDPQPTLAKDAIKGITVTEVE
-1055 LAVDSHNNNAKITEI
+1055 
-1070 PGVTVIKTA
+1070 
-1079 TAEA
+1079 

>member
-50 GTKAH
+50 GMKAH

-69 DKYVETT
+69 DKYEEAA

-92 SVKTNPT
+92 SVKTNPA

-176 PTAKSKAYTGSPLTA
+176 PTIASKAYTGSALTA
-191 DVAASDLYAV
+191 DVAASELYTV

-206 GTNVGK
+206 GTNAGK

-226 FAGVEGAVATLEF
+226 FKDVDGAVATLEF

-257 NCCGEPTIGATA
+257 NCHGEPTIGATA
-269 KDGATVTYVYSTA
+269 KDGATITYVYATA

-288 DKPEGGFVAGTYYV
+288 DRPEGGFVAGTYYV

-313 GVTSPA
+313 GVTSSA

-344 CGAALR
+344 CGAALQ

-451 CVYYKIQGEDKYE
+451 CVTYKEERGTTAEGEDKY
-464 GIEDKF
+464 
-470 NAGKYFILANDFNAT
+470 NAGKYFILAADFDADP
-485 STYGA
+485 TYGA
-490 DGMHWAN
+490 SGIQWAN

-505 LDGRY
+505 LDGRN
-510 HTITGGEMYGGGLF
+510 HTITGGEMFGGGLF

-542 VGENRV
+542 VGANRV

-556 ATLENVEIYITDKKV
+556 ATLENVEIYITDRKV
-571 CESGQFFGILASHP
+571 CESGYFFGILASHP

-610 PTNNA
+610 PSNNA
-615 DPAKWHCDNVEIIA
+615 DPAKWHCTNVEIIA

-642 LYLDQVDG
+642 LYLDQVEG

-698 TVNGVDMTDAADL
+698 TVNGVDMTDAASL
-711 LDNTLVFYDLTQ
+711 LTNTLVFEDLTQ

-730 NKAVTFVVE
+730 NKTATFVVE

-766 KAQDVILRDSTG
+766 KSQDVILKDSTG
-778 EKTSFTLDLGED
+778 EKTSFTPDLGED

-839 AKYTITVPITI
+839 TKYTITVPITI

-894 RYNTTINYTDASGN
+894 RYNTTINYTDASGK

-930 GFSVKGGVM
+930 GFAVKGGVM

-944 FGALDRATIKDI
+944 FGVLDRATIKNID
-956 NFLNVSLWEANSTLL
+956 FLNVSLWGANSTLL

-982 VNITIAGTADTITN
+982 VNITIAGTADTIAN
-996 PSYFF
+996 PAYFF
-1001 GVIASYRSSQLTL
+1001 GVVASYRSSQLTL

-1023 ATLNKV
+1023 ATLNKI

-1041 TCDKVVVKAKDVEC
+1041 TCSEVVIKAKDVEC
-1055 LAVDSHNNNAKITEI
+1055 LAVDSHNSNAKITEI

>member
-1 MRKRSMLVTLMICM
+1 MICM

-136 FAYAKDGADKL
+136 FAYTKDGADKL

-156 KAAGYETDF
+156 KAAGYATDF

-176 PTAKSKAYTGSPLTA
+176 PTAKSKTYTGSPLTA

-313 GVTSPA
+313 GVTSQA
-319 MSFNVAHKLNGWNT
+319 MSFKVTHKLNGWNT

-344 CGAALR
+344 CGAALQN
-350 DYTFN
+350 YTFN

-451 CVYYKIQGEDKYE
+451 CVHYKIQGEDKYE

-470 NAGKYFILANDFNAT
+470 NAGKYFILANDFAA

-490 DGMHWAN
+490 DDIQWAN
-497 AGRGFAGT
+497 EGRGFAGT

-542 VGENRV
+542 VGANRV

-571 CESGQFFGILASHP
+571 CESGSFFGILASHP
-585 VNNVTL
+585 INNVTL

-610 PTNNA
+610 PTNNNA
-615 DPAKWHCDNVEIIA
+615 DPAKWHCTNVEIIA

-636 SGNEGK
+636 SGKGK

-678 FEWTYTFAEPWTRYA
+678 FEWTYTFAEPWTIYT

-698 TVNGVDMTDAADL
+698 TVNGVDMTDAASL
-711 LDNTLVFYDLTQ
+711 LTNTLVFEDLTQ

-730 NKAVTFVVE
+730 NKAATFVVE

-766 KAQDVILRDSTG
+766 KAQDVILKDSTG
-778 EKTSFTLDLGED
+778 EKTSFTPDLGED

-825 HGANVMTVFATKGS
+825 HGANSMIVFAAKGNT
-839 AKYTITVPITI
+839 KYTITVPITI
-850 VTESISN
+850 VTESIST
-857 ITRLLE
+857 IARLKE
-863 LVKIPTDTIKPGKI
+863 VIGYKDGTTGKTH
-877 QEGKY
+877 EGEY
-882 FILAGNIEAGET
+882 FILANDITHSENYVAASNLGEGN
-894 RYNTTINYTDASGN
+894 
-908 AQTNFSNIGINEGGF
+908 GF
-923 AGTLDGR
+923 AGTFDGR
-930 GFSVKGGVM
+930 NHSLIGGNFFGGGLFGSIQDGTVKN
-939 QAGGI
+939 
-944 FGALDRATIKDI
+944 LK
-956 NFLNVSLWEANSTLL
+956 FLQVNPVGKNRTLIASTL
-971 AGSAYYSTIEN
+971 Y
-982 VNITIAGTADTITN
+982 
-996 PSYFF
+996 
-1001 GVIASYRSSQLTL
+1001 
-1014 TKVNITAEN
+1014 N
-1023 ATLNKV
+1023 ATLENIEIKTYAVTVTEFTQSWEYFGVFASHRIKNVTMKDVSLDMSTSEVICV
-1029 FGSGWDCTASQY
+1029 FGSGWDNAATSNYHCDNVVIKLKSLNYLAKSSNGSQS
-1041 TCDKVVVKAKDVEC
+1041 TLAKDAIKGITVTEVE
-1055 LAVDSHNNNAKITEI
+1055 
-1070 PGVTVIKTA
+1070 
-1079 TAEA
+1079 

>member
-1 MRKRSMLVTLMICM
+1 MICM

-40 DEVASTCVTP
+40 AEVASTCVTP

-62 KLFVKDG
+62 KLFVKNG
-69 DKYVETT
+69 DKYEETT

-122 TGCNGEAVN
+122 TGCKGEAVN

-176 PTAKSKAYTGSPLTA
+176 PTAKSKAYTGSALTA

-220 DPVNYA
+220 DSVNYA

-344 CGAALR
+344 CGAALQN
-350 DYTFN
+350 YTFN

-451 CVYYKIQGEDKYE
+451 CVTYKEERGTTAEGEDKY
-464 GIEDKF
+464 
-470 NAGKYFILANDFNAT
+470 NAGKYFILANDFDADP
-485 STYGA
+485 TYGA
-490 DGMHWAN
+490 SGIQWAN

-510 HTITGGEMYGGGLF
+510 HTITGGEMFGGGLF

-542 VGENRV
+542 VGANRV

-571 CESGQFFGILASHP
+571 CESGYFFGILASHP

-610 PTNNA
+610 PSNNA
-615 DPAKWHCDNVEIIA
+615 DPAKWHCSNVEIIA

-636 SGNEGK
+636 SGNAGK

-678 FEWTYTFAEPWTRYA
+678 FEWTYTFAEPWTRYT

-698 TVNGVDMTDAADL
+698 TVNGVDMTDAASL
-711 LDNTLVFYDLTQ
+711 LTNTLVFGDLTQ

-730 NKAVTFVVE
+730 NKTATFVVE

-766 KAQDVILRDSTG
+766 KSQDVILKDSTG

-825 HGANVMTVFATKGS
+825 HGANSMIVFATKGNT
-839 AKYTITVPITI
+839 KYTITVPITI
-850 VTESISN
+850 VTESIAT
-857 ITRLLE
+857 IARLKE
-863 LVKIPTDTIKPGKI
+863 VIGYKDGTTGKTH
-877 QEGKY
+877 EGEY
-882 FILAGNIEAGET
+882 FILANDITHSEDYVAASNLGEGN
-894 RYNTTINYTDASGN
+894 
-908 AQTNFSNIGINEGGF
+908 GF
-923 AGTLDGR
+923 AGTFDGR
-930 GFSVKGGVM
+930 NHSLIGGNFFGGGLFGSIQDGTVKN
-939 QAGGI
+939 
-944 FGALDRATIKDI
+944 LK
-956 NFLNVSLWEANSTLL
+956 FLQVNPVGKNRTLIASTL
-971 AGSAYYSTIEN
+971 Y
-982 VNITIAGTADTITN
+982 
-996 PSYFF
+996 
-1001 GVIASYRSSQLTL
+1001 
-1014 TKVNITAEN
+1014 N
-1023 ATLNKV
+1023 ATLENIEIKTYAVTVTEFTQSWEYFGVFASHRIKNVTMKDVSLDMSTSEVIWV
-1029 FGSGWDCTASQY
+1029 FGSGWDNAATSNYHCDNVVIKLKSLKYLAKSSNGSQP
-1041 TCDKVVVKAKDVEC
+1041 TLAKDAIKGITVTEVE
-1055 LAVDSHNNNAKITEI
+1055 
-1070 PGVTVIKTA
+1070 
-1079 TAEA
+1079 

>member
-1 MRKRSMLVTLMICM
+1 
-15 LVSLCALVACGNTS
+15 
-29 KPKHSHKYIEV
+29 
-40 DEVASTCVTP
+40 
-50 GTKAH
+50 
-55 YKCEGCD
+55 
-62 KLFVKDG
+62 
-69 DKYVETT
+69 
-76 ADELALPL
+76 
-84 AAHTFNGI
+84 
-92 SVKTNPT
+92 
-99 KTVYTAF
+99 
-106 EEFDL
+106 
-111 TGIEVVKTCSV
+111 
-122 TGCNGEAVN
+122 
-131 AGDVT
+131 
-136 FAYAKDGADKL
+136 
-147 TADMTKVVI
+147 
-156 KAAGYETDF
+156 
-165 AVTVNKIEVQL
+165 
-176 PTAKSKAYTGSPLTA
+176 
-191 DVAASDLYAV
+191 
-201 TENNG
+201 
-206 GTNVGK
+206 
-212 YDVKLTLT
+212 
-220 DPVNYA
+220 
-226 FAGVEGAVATLEF
+226 
-239 EITKADN
+239 
-246 EITMPGSIADI
+246 
-257 NCCGEPTIGATA
+257 
-269 KDGATVTYVYSTA
+269 
-282 EDGEYG
+282 
-288 DKPEGGFVAGTYYV
+288 
-302 KAVAADTANLN
+302 
-313 GVTSPA
+313 
-319 MSFNVAHKLNGWNT
+319 MSFKVEHKLNGWNT

-344 CGAALR
+344 CGAALQ

-451 CVYYKIQGEDKYE
+451 CVHYKIQGEDKYE
-464 GIEDKF
+464 GIEDKY
-470 NAGKYFILANDFNAT
+470 NAGKYFILANDFDAA

-490 DGMHWAN
+490 DDIQWAN

-505 LDGRY
+505 LDGRN

-542 VGENRV
+542 VGANRV

-556 ATLENVEIYITDKKV
+556 ATLENVEIYITDRKV
-571 CESGQFFGILASHP
+571 CESGYFFGILASHP

-610 PTNNA
+610 PSNNA
-615 DPAKWHCDNVEIIA
+615 DPAKWHCKKVEIIA

-678 FEWTYTFAEPWTRYA
+678 FEWTYTFAEPWTRYT

-698 TVNGVDMTDAADL
+698 TVNGVDMTDAASL
-711 LDNTLVFYDLTQ
+711 LTNTLVFEDLTQ

-730 NKAVTFVVE
+730 NKTATFVVE

-766 KAQDVILRDSTG
+766 KSQDVILKDSTG
-778 EKTSFTLDLGED
+778 EKTSFTPDLGED

-810 ENGAITIPDSMKNGA
+810 ENGAITISDSMKNGA
-825 HGANVMTVFATKGS
+825 HGANVMTVFATKGNT
-839 AKYTITVPITI
+839 KYTITVPITI
-850 VTESISN
+850 VTESIAT
-857 ITRLLE
+857 IARLKE
-863 LVKIPTDTIKPGKI
+863 VVGYKDGTTGKTH
-877 QEGKY
+877 EGEY
-882 FILAGNIEAGET
+882 FILANDITHSEA
-894 RYNTTINYTDASGN
+894 YSAASN
-908 AQTNFSNIGINEGGF
+908 QAENNGF

-930 GFSVKGGVM
+930 NHSLIGGNFFGGGLFGSIQDGTVKNLKFSQVNPVGKNRTLI
-939 QAGGI
+939 A
-944 FGALDRATIKDI
+944 
-956 NFLNVSLWEANSTLL
+956 STL
-971 AGSAYYSTIEN
+971 Y
-982 VNITIAGTADTITN
+982 
-996 PSYFF
+996 
-1001 GVIASYRSSQLTL
+1001 
-1014 TKVNITAEN
+1014 N
-1023 ATLNKV
+1023 ATLENIEIKTYAVTVTEFTQSWEYFGVFASHRIKNVTMKDVSLDMSTSEVIWV
-1029 FGSGWDCTASQY
+1029 FGSGWDNAATSNYHCDNVVIKLKSLNYLAKSSNGSQP
-1041 TCDKVVVKAKDVEC
+1041 TLAKDAIKGITVTEVE
-1055 LAVDSHNNNAKITEI
+1055 
-1070 PGVTVIKTA
+1070 
-1079 TAEA
+1079 

>member
-1 MRKRSMLVTLMICM
+1 MICM

-62 KLFVKDG
+62 KLFVKNG
-69 DKYVETT
+69 DKYEETT

-191 DVAASDLYAV
+191 DVAATDLYAV

-319 MSFNVAHKLNGWNT
+319 MSFKVAHKLNGWNT

-344 CGAALR
+344 CGAALQN
-350 DYTFN
+350 YTFN

-437 LVTKSITNFTDLVN
+437 LITKSITNFTDLVN
-451 CVYYKIQGEDKYE
+451 CVTYKKERGTTAEGEDKY
-464 GIEDKF
+464 
-470 NAGKYFILANDFNAT
+470 NAGKYFILANDFDADP
-485 STYGA
+485 TYGA
-490 DGMHWAN
+490 SDIQWAN

-505 LDGRY
+505 LDGRN

-542 VGENRV
+542 VGANRV

-556 ATLENVEIYITDKKV
+556 ATLENVEIYITDRKV
-571 CESGQFFGILASHP
+571 CESGYFFGILASHP

-615 DPAKWHCDNVEIIA
+615 DPAKWHCTNVEIIA

-636 SGNEGK
+636 SGNAGK

-678 FEWTYTFAEPWTRYA
+678 FEWTYTFAEPWTRYV

-723 FVTEDMY
+723 FVTENMY
-730 NKAVTFVVE
+730 NKAATFVVE

-766 KAQDVILRDSTG
+766 KAQDVILKDSTG
-778 EKTSFTLDLGED
+778 EKTSFTPDLGED

-825 HGANVMTVFATKGS
+825 HGANSMIVFATKGNT
-839 AKYTITVPITI
+839 KYTITVPITI
-850 VTESISN
+850 VTESISD

-894 RYNTTINYTDASGN
+894 RYNTTIDYTDASGN

-944 FGALDRATIKDI
+944 FGVLDRATIKDI
-956 NFLNVSLWEANSTLL
+956 NFLNVSLWGANSTLL

-982 VNITIAGTADTITN
+982 VNITIAGTADTIAN

>member
-1 MRKRSMLVTLMICM
+1 MICM

-40 DEVASTCVTP
+40 AEVASTCVTP

-176 PTAKSKAYTGSPLTA
+176 PTAKSKAYTGSALTA

-313 GVTSPA
+313 GVTSQA
-319 MSFNVAHKLNGWNT
+319 MSFKVAHKLNGWNT

-344 CGAALR
+344 CGAALQN
-350 DYTFN
+350 YTFN

-451 CVYYKIQGEDKYE
+451 CVHYKIQGEDKYE

-470 NAGKYFILANDFNAT
+470 NAGKYFILANDFAA

-490 DGMHWAN
+490 DDIQWAN
-497 AGRGFAGT
+497 EGRGFAGT
-505 LDGRY
+505 LDGRN

-542 VGENRV
+542 VGANRV

-571 CESGQFFGILASHP
+571 CESGFFFGILASHP

-610 PTNNA
+610 PKNNA
-615 DPAKWHCDNVEIIA
+615 DPAKWHCTNVEIIA

-636 SGNEGK
+636 SGNAGK
-642 LYLDQVDG
+642 LYLDQVEG

-678 FEWTYTFAEPWTRYA
+678 FEWTYTFAEPWTRYI

-766 KAQDVILRDSTG
+766 KSQDVILKDSTG

-825 HGANVMTVFATKGS
+825 HGANSMIVFATKGNT
-839 AKYTITVPITI
+839 KYTITVPITI
-850 VTESISN
+850 VTESIATFDN
-857 ITRLLE
+857 
-863 LVKIPTDTIKPGKI
+863 LVANVTYKAGYAAKYQD
-877 QEGKY
+877 GKY
-882 FILAGNIEAGET
+882 FILENDINVNS
-894 RYNTTINYTDASGN
+894 YNTGS
-908 AQTNFSNIGINEGGF
+908 AQTWLSGF

-930 GFSVKGGVM
+930 DHSLIGGSMYGGGLFGVLNGATIKNIKFTGV
-939 QAGGI
+939 QAGGESGNRVLFAQHI
-944 FGALDRATIKDI
+944 TSATISNVKIYITSNTDM
-956 NFLNVSLWEANSTLL
+956 LNQKLPNS
-971 AGSAYYSTIEN
+971 
-982 VNITIAGTADTITN
+982 
-996 PSYFF
+996 
-1001 GVIASYRSSQLTL
+1001 VIARGHVQNLTISDVL
-1014 TKVNITAEN
+1014 ID
-1023 ATLNKV
+1023 ATGSKLPYV
-1029 FGSGWDCTASQY
+1029 FGQGGVTANI
-1041 TCDKVVVKAKDVEC
+1041 KASNVTIKADVLEC
-1055 LAVDSHNNNAKITEI
+1055 LLKDATGTINSIDGITVELTAK
-1070 PGVTVIKTA
+1070 A
-1079 TAEA
+1079 

>member
-1 MRKRSMLVTLMICM
+1 MICL

-76 ADELALPL
+76 ADELALPI

-176 PTAKSKAYTGSPLTA
+176 PTAKSKAYTGSALTA

-313 GVTSPA
+313 GVTSQA
-319 MSFNVAHKLNGWNT
+319 MSFKVAHKLNGWNT

-344 CGAALR
+344 CGAVLQ

-451 CVYYKIQGEDKYE
+451 CVHYKIQGEDKYE

-470 NAGKYFILANDFNAT
+470 NAGKYFILANDFAA

-490 DGMHWAN
+490 DDIQWAN
-497 AGRGFAGT
+497 EGRGFAGT

-542 VGENRV
+542 VGANRV

-571 CESGQFFGILASHP
+571 CESGFFFGILASHP

-610 PTNNA
+610 PKNNA
-615 DPAKWHCDNVEIIA
+615 DPAKWHCTNVEIIA

-678 FEWTYTFAEPWTRYA
+678 FEWTYTFAEPWTIYT

-698 TVNGVDMTDAADL
+698 TVNGVDMTDAASL
-711 LDNTLVFYDLTQ
+711 LTNTLVFEDLTQ

-730 NKAVTFVVE
+730 NKAATFVVE
-739 FAVKEGS
+739 FAVKKGS

-754 NVLDVNEQKTFN
+754 NVLDLNEQKTFN
-766 KAQDVILRDSTG
+766 KSQDVILKDSTG

-825 HGANVMTVFATKGS
+825 HGANSMIVFATKGNT
-839 AKYTITVPITI
+839 KYTITVPITI
-850 VTESISN
+850 VTESIATFDN
-857 ITRLLE
+857 
-863 LVKIPTDTIKPGKI
+863 LVANVTYKAGYAAKYQD
-877 QEGKY
+877 GKY
-882 FILAGNIEAGET
+882 FILENDINVNS
-894 RYNTTINYTDASGN
+894 YNTGS
-908 AQTNFSNIGINEGGF
+908 AQTWLSGF

-930 GFSVKGGVM
+930 DHSLIGGSMYGGGLFGVLNGATIKNIKFTGV
-939 QAGGI
+939 QAGGESGNRVLFAQHI
-944 FGALDRATIKDI
+944 TSATISNVKIYITSNTDM
-956 NFLNVSLWEANSTLL
+956 LNQKLPNS
-971 AGSAYYSTIEN
+971 
-982 VNITIAGTADTITN
+982 
-996 PSYFF
+996 
-1001 GVIASYRSSQLTL
+1001 VIARGHVQNLTISDVL
-1014 TKVNITAEN
+1014 ID
-1023 ATLNKV
+1023 ATGSKLPYV
-1029 FGSGWDCTASQY
+1029 FGQGSVTANI
-1041 TCDKVVVKAKDVEC
+1041 KASNVTIKADVLEC
-1055 LAVDSHNNNAKITEI
+1055 LLKDATGTINSIDGITVELTAK
-1070 PGVTVIKTA
+1070 A
-1079 TAEA
+1079 

>member
-176 PTAKSKAYTGSPLTA
+176 PTIASKAYTGSALTA

-206 GTNVGK
+206 GTTVGK

-288 DKPEGGFVAGTYYV
+288 DKPESGFVAGTYYV

-313 GVTSPA
+313 GVTSQA
-319 MSFNVAHKLNGWNT
+319 MSFKVAHKLNGWNT

-344 CGAALR
+344 CGAALQN
-350 DYTFN
+350 YTFN

-451 CVYYKIQGEDKYE
+451 CVHYKIQGENKYE

-470 NAGKYFILANDFNAT
+470 NAGKYFILANDFAA

-490 DGMHWAN
+490 DDIQWAN
-497 AGRGFAGT
+497 EGRGFAGT

-542 VGENRV
+542 VGANRV

-571 CESGQFFGILASHP
+571 CESGFFFGILASHP

-610 PTNNA
+610 PKNNA
-615 DPAKWHCDNVEIIA
+615 DPAKWHCTNVEIIA

-678 FEWTYTFAEPWTRYA
+678 FEWTYTFAEPWTRYT

-766 KAQDVILRDSTG
+766 KAQDVILKDSTG

-825 HGANVMTVFATKGS
+825 HGANSMIVFATKGS
-839 AKYTITVPITI
+839 TKYTISVPITI
-850 VTESISN
+850 VTESIATFDN
-857 ITRLLE
+857 
-863 LVKIPTDTIKPGKI
+863 LVANVTYKTGYAAKYQD
-877 QEGKY
+877 GKY
-882 FILAGNIEAGET
+882 FILENDINVNS
-894 RYNTTINYTDASGN
+894 YNTGS
-908 AQTNFSNIGINEGGF
+908 AQTWQSGF

-930 GFSVKGGVM
+930 DHSLIGGSMYGGGLFGVLNGATIKNIKFTGV
-939 QAGGI
+939 QAGGAGGNRVLFAQHI
-944 FGALDRATIKDI
+944 TSATISNVKIYITSNTDMLNQQYPNSVIARGHVQNLTISDVLIDATGSKLPYVFGQGGVTANIKASNVTIKADVLECLLKD
-956 NFLNVSLWEANSTLL
+956 AT
-971 AGSAYYSTIEN
+971 G
-982 VNITIAGTADTITN
+982 TITSI
-996 PSYFF
+996 PYIT
-1001 GVIASYRSSQLTL
+1001 VELT
-1014 TKVNITAEN
+1014 A
-1023 ATLNKV
+1023 A
-1029 FGSGWDCTASQY
+1029 A
-1041 TCDKVVVKAKDVEC
+1041 
-1055 LAVDSHNNNAKITEI
+1055 
-1070 PGVTVIKTA
+1070 
-1079 TAEA
+1079 

>member
-1 MRKRSMLVTLMICM
+1 MLVTLMICM

-62 KLFVKDG
+62 KLFVKNG
-69 DKYVETT
+69 DKYEEIT

-176 PTAKSKAYTGSPLTA
+176 PTIQSKAYTGSALTA

-319 MSFNVAHKLNGWNT
+319 MSFKVAHKLNGWNT

-451 CVYYKIQGEDKYE
+451 CVTYKEERGTTAEGEDKY
-464 GIEDKF
+464 
-470 NAGKYFILANDFNAT
+470 NAGKYFILANDFDADP
-485 STYGA
+485 TYGA
-490 DGMHWAN
+490 SGIQWAN

-505 LDGRY
+505 LDGRN
-510 HTITGGEMYGGGLF
+510 HTITGGEMFGGGLF

-542 VGENRV
+542 VGANRV

-571 CESGQFFGILASHP
+571 CESGYFFGILASHP

-610 PTNNA
+610 PSNNA
-615 DPAKWHCDNVEIIA
+615 DPAKWHCTNVEIIA

-636 SGNEGK
+636 SGNAGK

-678 FEWTYTFAEPWTRYA
+678 FEWTYTFAEPWTRYT

-698 TVNGVDMTDAADL
+698 TVNGVDMTDAASL
-711 LDNTLVFYDLTQ
+711 LTNTLVFGDLTQ

-730 NKAVTFVVE
+730 NKAATFVVE

-766 KAQDVILRDSTG
+766 KAQDVILKDSTG
-778 EKTSFTLDLGED
+778 EKTSFTPDLGED

-825 HGANVMTVFATKGS
+825 HGANSMIVFATKGNT
-839 AKYTITVPITI
+839 KYTITVPITI
-850 VTESISN
+850 VTESISD

-894 RYNTTINYTDASGN
+894 GYNTTINYTDASGK

-944 FGALDRATIKDI
+944 FGVLDRATIKDI
-956 NFLNVSLWEANSTLL
+956 NFLNVNLRGANSTLL

-982 VNITIAGTADTITN
+982 VNITIAGTADTIAN
-996 PSYFF
+996 PAYFF

-1055 LAVDSHNNNAKITEI
+1055 LAVDSHNGNAKITEI

>member
-176 PTAKSKAYTGSPLTA
+176 PTAKSKAYTGSALTA

-437 LVTKSITNFTDLVN
+437 LITKSITNFTDLVN
-451 CVYYKIQGEDKYE
+451 CVHYKIQGEDKYE
-464 GIEDKF
+464 GIEDKY
-470 NAGKYFILANDFNAT
+470 NAGKYFILANDFAA

-490 DGMHWAN
+490 DDIQWAN
-497 AGRGFAGT
+497 EGRGFAGT

-542 VGENRV
+542 VGANRV

-556 ATLENVEIYITDKKV
+556 ATLENVEIYITDRKV
-571 CESGQFFGILASHP
+571 CESGYFFGILASHP

-610 PTNNA
+610 PSNNA
-615 DPAKWHCDNVEIIA
+615 DPAKWHCTNVEIIA

-636 SGNEGK
+636 SGNAGK

-678 FEWTYTFAEPWTRYA
+678 FEWTYTFAEPWTRYT

-698 TVNGVDMTDAADL
+698 TVNGVDMTDAAQL
-711 LDNTLVFYDLTQ
+711 LTNTLVFGDLTQ
-723 FVTEDMY
+723 FVTENMY
-730 NKAVTFVVE
+730 NKAATFVVE

-754 NVLDVNEQKTFN
+754 NVLDVNEQKTLN

-825 HGANVMTVFATKGS
+825 HGANSMIVFATKGNT
-839 AKYTITVPITI
+839 KYTITVPITI
-850 VTESISN
+850 VTESIAT
-857 ITRLLE
+857 IARLKE
-863 LVKIPTDTIKPGKI
+863 VVGYKDGTTGKTH
-877 QEGKY
+877 EGEY
-882 FILAGNIEAGET
+882 FILANDITHSEDYVAASNLGEGN
-894 RYNTTINYTDASGN
+894 
-908 AQTNFSNIGINEGGF
+908 GF
-923 AGTLDGR
+923 AGTFDGR
-930 GFSVKGGVM
+930 NHSLIGGNFFGGGLFGSIQDGTVKN
-939 QAGGI
+939 
-944 FGALDRATIKDI
+944 LK
-956 NFLNVSLWEANSTLL
+956 FLQVNPVGKNRTLIASTL
-971 AGSAYYSTIEN
+971 Y
-982 VNITIAGTADTITN
+982 
-996 PSYFF
+996 
-1001 GVIASYRSSQLTL
+1001 
-1014 TKVNITAEN
+1014 N
-1023 ATLNKV
+1023 ATLENIEIKTYAVTVTEFTQPWEYFGVFASHRIKNVTMKDVSLDMSTSEVIWV
-1029 FGSGWDCTASQY
+1029 FGSGWDNAATSNY
-1041 TCDKVVVKAKDVEC
+1041 HCDKVVIKLKSLKYLAKSSNDPQPTLAKDAIKGITVTEVE
-1055 LAVDSHNNNAKITEI
+1055 
-1070 PGVTVIKTA
+1070 
-1079 TAEA
+1079 

>member
-1 MRKRSMLVTLMICM
+1 MLVTLMICM

-62 KLFVKDG
+62 KLFVKNG
-69 DKYVETT
+69 DKYEETT

-106 EEFDL
+106 EEFDI

-165 AVTVNKIEVQL
+165 TVTVNKIEVQL
-176 PTAKSKAYTGSPLTA
+176 PTVQSKTYTGSPLTA
-191 DVAASDLYAV
+191 DVAATDLYAV

-269 KDGATVTYVYSTA
+269 KDGATVTYVYSAA

-288 DKPEGGFVAGTYYV
+288 DKPESGFVAGTYYV

-319 MSFNVAHKLNGWNT
+319 MSFNVAHKFNGWNT

-344 CGAALR
+344 CGAALQ

-451 CVYYKIQGEDKYE
+451 CVTYKEERGTTAEGEDKY
-464 GIEDKF
+464 
-470 NAGKYFILANDFNAT
+470 NAGKYFILASDFDADP
-485 STYGA
+485 TYGA
-490 DGMHWAN
+490 SGIQWAN

-505 LDGRY
+505 LDGRN

-542 VGENRV
+542 VGANRV

-571 CESGQFFGILASHP
+571 CESGYFFGILASHP

-610 PTNNA
+610 PSNNA
-615 DPAKWHCDNVEIIA
+615 DPAKWHCTNVEIIA

-636 SGNEGK
+636 SGNAGK
-642 LYLDQVDG
+642 LYLDQVEG

-678 FEWTYTFAEPWTRYA
+678 FEWTYTFAEPWTRYT

-698 TVNGVDMTDAADL
+698 TVNGVDMTDAASL
-711 LDNTLVFYDLTQ
+711 LTNTLVFEDLTQ

-730 NKAVTFVVE
+730 NKTATFVVE

-766 KAQDVILRDSTG
+766 KSQDVILKDSAG
-778 EKTSFTLDLGED
+778 EKTSFTPDLGED
-790 PDLAGG
+790 PGLAGG

-825 HGANVMTVFATKGS
+825 HGANSMIVFATKGNT
-839 AKYTITVPITI
+839 KYTITVPITI
-850 VTESISN
+850 VTESISD

-908 AQTNFSNIGINEGGF
+908 AQTNFSNIGINDGGF

-956 NFLNVSLWEANSTLL
+956 NFLNVSLWGANSTLL

-982 VNITIAGTADTITN
+982 VNITIAGTADTIAN

-1055 LAVDSHNNNAKITEI
+1055 LAVDSHNGNAKITEI

>member
-1 MRKRSMLVTLMICM
+1 MLVTLMICM
-15 LVSLCALVACGNTS
+15 LVSLCALVSCGNTS

-62 KLFVKDG
+62 KLFVKNG
-69 DKYVETT
+69 DKYEETT

-99 KTVYTAF
+99 KTVYTAL

-191 DVAASDLYAV
+191 DVAATDLYAV

-344 CGAALR
+344 CGAALQ

-380 DYKAVKSVKYGEL
+380 DY
-393 SFGDNKD
+393 
-400 ALVIPEG
+400 IPIN
-407 VNDVAHGEQY
+407 VRTYYSN
-417 LTVVVTDNY
+417 L
-426 DLDHT
+426 
-431 IQVPVT
+431 P
-437 LVTKSITNFTDLVN
+437 KTDLRSAE
-451 CVYYKIQGEDKYE
+451 YP
-464 GIEDKF
+464 
-470 NAGKYFILANDFNAT
+470 
-485 STYGA
+485 
-490 DGMHWAN
+490 
-497 AGRGFAGT
+497 
-505 LDGRY
+505 
-510 HTITGGEMYGGGLF
+510 TI
-524 GSIES
+524 
-529 GTVKNI
+529 
-535 KFADVKA
+535 
-542 VGENRV
+542 R
-548 LIAGTLFN
+548 
-556 ATLENVEIYITDKKV
+556 
-571 CESGQFFGILASHP
+571 
-585 VNNVTL
+585 
-591 TNVKIDAA
+591 
-599 GSTFPWIGGHH
+599 
-610 PTNNA
+610 
-615 DPAKWHCDNVEIIA
+615 
-629 DSVGCFA
+629 
-636 SGNEGK
+636 
-642 LYLDQVDG
+642 
-650 LTYKLSGSIDTTKD
+650 
-664 SGVESIDPKQFGDS
+664 
-678 FEWTYTFAEPWTRYA
+678 R
-693 SLKSV
+693 
-698 TVNGVDMTDAADL
+698 
-711 LDNTLVFYDLTQ
+711 
-723 FVTEDMY
+723 
-730 NKAVTFVVE
+730 
-739 FAVKEGS
+739 
-746 SVKVALTV
+746 
-754 NVLDVNEQKTFN
+754 
-766 KAQDVILRDSTG
+766 LR
-778 EKTSFTLDLGED
+778 
-790 PDLAGG
+790 A
-796 TITGATFNEEKLTV
+796 
-810 ENGAITIPDSMKNGA
+810 
-825 HGANVMTVFATKGS
+825 
-839 AKYTITVPITI
+839 
-850 VTESISN
+850 
-857 ITRLLE
+857 
-863 LVKIPTDTIKPGKI
+863 
-877 QEGKY
+877 
-882 FILAGNIEAGET
+882 
-894 RYNTTINYTDASGN
+894 
-908 AQTNFSNIGINEGGF
+908 
-923 AGTLDGR
+923 
-930 GFSVKGGVM
+930 
-939 QAGGI
+939 
-944 FGALDRATIKDI
+944 
-956 NFLNVSLWEANSTLL
+956 
-971 AGSAYYSTIEN
+971 
-982 VNITIAGTADTITN
+982 
-996 PSYFF
+996 
-1001 GVIASYRSSQLTL
+1001 
-1014 TKVNITAEN
+1014 
-1023 ATLNKV
+1023 
-1029 FGSGWDCTASQY
+1029 
-1041 TCDKVVVKAKDVEC
+1041 
-1055 LAVDSHNNNAKITEI
+1055 
-1070 PGVTVIKTA
+1070 
-1079 TAEA
+1079 

>member
-1 MRKRSMLVTLMICM
+1 MLVTLMICM

-50 GTKAH
+50 GMKAH

-69 DKYVETT
+69 DKYEEAA

-92 SVKTNPT
+92 SVKTNPA

-176 PTAKSKAYTGSPLTA
+176 PTIASKAYTGSALTA
-191 DVAASDLYAV
+191 DVAASELYTV

-206 GTNVGK
+206 GTNAGK

-226 FAGVEGAVATLEF
+226 FKDVDGAVATLEF

-257 NCCGEPTIGATA
+257 NCHGEPTIGATA
-269 KDGATVTYVYSTA
+269 KDGATITYVYATA

-288 DKPEGGFVAGTYYV
+288 DRPEGGFVAGTYYV

-313 GVTSPA
+313 GVTSSA

-344 CGAALR
+344 CGAALQ

-451 CVYYKIQGEDKYE
+451 CVTYKEERGTTAEGEDKY
-464 GIEDKF
+464 
-470 NAGKYFILANDFNAT
+470 NAGKYFILAADFDADP
-485 STYGA
+485 TYGA
-490 DGMHWAN
+490 SGIQWAN

-505 LDGRY
+505 LDGRN
-510 HTITGGEMYGGGLF
+510 HTITGGEMFGGGLF

-542 VGENRV
+542 VGANRV

-556 ATLENVEIYITDKKV
+556 ATLENVEIYITDRKV
-571 CESGQFFGILASHP
+571 CESGYFFGILASHP

-610 PTNNA
+610 PSNNA
-615 DPAKWHCDNVEIIA
+615 DPAKWHCTNVEIIA

-642 LYLDQVDG
+642 LYLDQVEG

-698 TVNGVDMTDAADL
+698 TVNGVDMTDAASL
-711 LDNTLVFYDLTQ
+711 LTNTLVFEDLTQ

-766 KAQDVILRDSTG
+766 KSQDVILKDSTG
-778 EKTSFTLDLGED
+778 EKTSFTPDLGED

-894 RYNTTINYTDASGN
+894 RYNTTINYTDASGK

-930 GFSVKGGVM
+930 GFAVKGGVM

-944 FGALDRATIKDI
+944 FGVLDRATIKNID
-956 NFLNVSLWEANSTLL
+956 FLNVSLWGANSTLL

-982 VNITIAGTADTITN
+982 VNITIAGTADTIAN
-996 PSYFF
+996 PAYFF
-1001 GVIASYRSSQLTL
+1001 GVVASYRSSQLTL

-1023 ATLNKV
+1023 ATLNKI

-1041 TCDKVVVKAKDVEC
+1041 TCSEVVIKAKDVEC
-1055 LAVDSHNNNAKITEI
+1055 LAVDSHNSNAKITEI

>member
-69 DKYVETT
+69 DKYEEAA

-92 SVKTNPT
+92 SVKTNPA

-176 PTAKSKAYTGSPLTA
+176 PTIASKAYTGSALTA
-191 DVAASDLYAV
+191 DVAATDLYAV

-206 GTNVGK
+206 GTNAGK

-226 FAGVEGAVATLEF
+226 FKDVDGAVATLEF

-257 NCCGEPTIGATA
+257 NCHGEPTIGATA
-269 KDGATVTYVYSTA
+269 KDGATITYVYATA

-288 DKPEGGFVAGTYYV
+288 DRPEGGFVAGTYYV

-313 GVTSPA
+313 GVTSSA

-344 CGAALR
+344 CGAALQ

-431 IQVPVT
+431 VQVPVT

-451 CVYYKIQGEDKYE
+451 CVTYKEERGTTAEGEDKY
-464 GIEDKF
+464 
-470 NAGKYFILANDFNAT
+470 NAGKYFILANDFDADP
-485 STYGA
+485 TYGA
-490 DGMHWAN
+490 SGIQWAN

-505 LDGRY
+505 LDGRN

-542 VGENRV
+542 VGANRV

-556 ATLENVEIYITDKKV
+556 ATLENVEIYITDRKV
-571 CESGQFFGILASHP
+571 CESGYFFGILASHP

-610 PTNNA
+610 PSNNA
-615 DPAKWHCDNVEIIA
+615 DPAKWHCTNVEIIA

-642 LYLDQVDG
+642 LYLDQVEG

-698 TVNGVDMTDAADL
+698 TVNGVDMTDAASL
-711 LDNTLVFYDLTQ
+711 LTNTLVFEDLTQ

-730 NKAVTFVVE
+730 NKTATFVVE

-766 KAQDVILRDSTG
+766 KSQDVILKDSTG
-778 EKTSFTLDLGED
+778 EKTSFTPDLGED

-839 AKYTITVPITI
+839 TKYTITVPITI

-894 RYNTTINYTDASGN
+894 RYNTTINYTDASGK

-930 GFSVKGGVM
+930 GFAVKGGVM

-944 FGALDRATIKDI
+944 FGVLDRATIKNID
-956 NFLNVSLWEANSTLL
+956 FLNVSLWGANSTLL

-982 VNITIAGTADTITN
+982 VNITIAGTADTIAN
-996 PSYFF
+996 PAYFF
-1001 GVIASYRSSQLTL
+1001 GVVASYRSSQLTL

-1023 ATLNKV
+1023 ATLNKI

-1041 TCDKVVVKAKDVEC
+1041 TCSEVVIKAKDVEC
-1055 LAVDSHNNNAKITEI
+1055 LAVDSHNSNAKITEI

>member
-1 MRKRSMLVTLMICM
+1 MICM

-40 DEVASTCVTP
+40 DAVASTCVTP

-106 EEFDL
+106 EEFEL
-111 TGIEVVKTCSV
+111 AGIEVVKTCSV

-176 PTAKSKAYTGSPLTA
+176 PTIASKAYTGSALTA

-313 GVTSPA
+313 GVTSQA
-319 MSFNVAHKLNGWNT
+319 MSFKVAHKLNGWNT

-344 CGAALR
+344 CGAALQ

-451 CVYYKIQGEDKYE
+451 CVHYKIQGEDKYE

-470 NAGKYFILANDFNAT
+470 NAGKYFILANDFAA

-490 DGMHWAN
+490 DDIQWAN
-497 AGRGFAGT
+497 EGRGFAGT

-542 VGENRV
+542 VGANRV

-571 CESGQFFGILASHP
+571 CESGFFFGILASHP

-610 PTNNA
+610 PKNNA
-615 DPAKWHCDNVEIIA
+615 DPAKWHCTNVEIIA

-678 FEWTYTFAEPWTRYA
+678 FEWTYTFAEPWTIYT

-698 TVNGVDMTDAADL
+698 TVNGVDMTDAASL
-711 LDNTLVFYDLTQ
+711 LTNTLVFEDLTQ

-730 NKAVTFVVE
+730 NKAATFVVE
-739 FAVKEGS
+739 FAVKKGS

-766 KAQDVILRDSTG
+766 KSQDVILKDSTG

-825 HGANVMTVFATKGS
+825 HGANSMIVFATKGS
-839 AKYTITVPITI
+839 TKYTISVPITI
-850 VTESISN
+850 VTESIATFDN
-857 ITRLLE
+857 
-863 LVKIPTDTIKPGKI
+863 LVANVTYKTGYAAKYQD
-877 QEGKY
+877 GKY
-882 FILAGNIEAGET
+882 FILENDINVNS
-894 RYNTTINYTDASGN
+894 YNTDS
-908 AQTNFSNIGINEGGF
+908 AQTWLSGF

-930 GFSVKGGVM
+930 DHSLIGGSMYGGGLFGVLNGATIKNIKFTGV
-939 QAGGI
+939 QAGGESGNRVLFAQHI
-944 FGALDRATIKDI
+944 TSATISNVKIYITSNTDM
-956 NFLNVSLWEANSTLL
+956 LNQELPNS
-971 AGSAYYSTIEN
+971 
-982 VNITIAGTADTITN
+982 
-996 PSYFF
+996 
-1001 GVIASYRSSQLTL
+1001 VIARGHVQNLTISDVL
-1014 TKVNITAEN
+1014 ID
-1023 ATLNKV
+1023 ATGSKLPYV
-1029 FGSGWDCTASQY
+1029 FGQGGVTANI
-1041 TCDKVVVKAKDVEC
+1041 KASNVTIKADVLEC
-1055 LAVDSHNNNAKITEI
+1055 LLKDATGTINSIDGITVELTAK
-1070 PGVTVIKTA
+1070 A
-1079 TAEA
+1079 

>member
-29 KPKHSHKYIEV
+29 KPEHSHKYIEV

-69 DKYVETT
+69 DKYEEAT

-176 PTAKSKAYTGSPLTA
+176 PTIASKAYTGSALTA
-191 DVAASDLYAV
+191 DVAATDLYAV

-220 DPVNYA
+220 DPVNYT

-269 KDGATVTYVYSTA
+269 KDGATVTYVYSAA

-288 DKPEGGFVAGTYYV
+288 DKPESGFVAGTYYV

-344 CGAALR
+344 CGAALQ

-431 IQVPVT
+431 VQVPVT

-451 CVYYKIQGEDKYE
+451 CVTYKEERGTTAEGEDKY
-464 GIEDKF
+464 
-470 NAGKYFILANDFNAT
+470 NAGKYFILANDFDADP
-485 STYGA
+485 TYGA
-490 DGMHWAN
+490 SGIQWAN

-505 LDGRY
+505 LDGRN
-510 HTITGGEMYGGGLF
+510 HTITGGEMFGGGLF

-542 VGENRV
+542 VGANRV

-556 ATLENVEIYITDKKV
+556 ATLENVEIYITDRKV
-571 CESGQFFGILASHP
+571 CESGYFFGILASHP

-610 PTNNA
+610 PSNNA
-615 DPAKWHCDNVEIIA
+615 DPAKWHCTNVEIIA

-642 LYLDQVDG
+642 LYLDQVEG

-698 TVNGVDMTDAADL
+698 TVNGVDMTDAASL
-711 LDNTLVFYDLTQ
+711 LTNTLVFEDLTQ

-730 NKAVTFVVE
+730 NKTATFVVE

-766 KAQDVILRDSTG
+766 KSQDVILKDSTG
-778 EKTSFTLDLGED
+778 EKTSFTPDLGED

-894 RYNTTINYTDASGN
+894 RYNTTINYTDASGK

-930 GFSVKGGVM
+930 GFAVKGGVM

-944 FGALDRATIKDI
+944 FGVLDRATIKNID
-956 NFLNVSLWEANSTLL
+956 FLNVSLWGANSTLL

-982 VNITIAGTADTITN
+982 VNITIAGTADTIAN
-996 PSYFF
+996 PAYFF
-1001 GVIASYRSSQLTL
+1001 GVVASYRSSQLTL

-1023 ATLNKV
+1023 ATLNKI

-1041 TCDKVVVKAKDVEC
+1041 TCSEVVIKAKDVEC
-1055 LAVDSHNNNAKITEI
+1055 LAVDSHNSNAKITEI

>member
-1 MRKRSMLVTLMICM
+1 MICM

-156 KAAGYETDF
+156 KAAGYATDF

-176 PTAKSKAYTGSPLTA
+176 PTAKSKTYTGSPLTA

-313 GVTSPA
+313 GVTSQA
-319 MSFNVAHKLNGWNT
+319 MSFKVAHKLNGWNT

-344 CGAALR
+344 CGAALQ

-451 CVYYKIQGEDKYE
+451 CVHYKIQGEDKYE

-470 NAGKYFILANDFNAT
+470 NAGKYFILANDFAA

-490 DGMHWAN
+490 DDIQWAN

-542 VGENRV
+542 VGANRV

-571 CESGQFFGILASHP
+571 CESGYFFGILASHP

-615 DPAKWHCDNVEIIA
+615 DPAKWHCTNVEIIA

-636 SGNEGK
+636 SGNAGE

-678 FEWTYTFAEPWTRYA
+678 FEWTYTFAEPWTRYT

-698 TVNGVDMTDAADL
+698 TVNGVDMTDAAQL
-711 LDNTLVFYDLTQ
+711 LTNTLVFGDLTQ

-730 NKAVTFVVE
+730 NKAATFVVE
-739 FAVKEGS
+739 FEVKEGS

-766 KAQDVILRDSTG
+766 KSQDVILRDSTG

-825 HGANVMTVFATKGS
+825 HGANSMIVFATKGNT
-839 AKYTITVPITI
+839 KYTITVPITI
-850 VTESISN
+850 VTESIAT
-857 ITRLLE
+857 IARLKE
-863 LVKIPTDTIKPGKI
+863 VIGYKDGTTGKTH
-877 QEGKY
+877 EGEY
-882 FILAGNIEAGET
+882 FILANDITHSEDYVAASNLGEGN
-894 RYNTTINYTDASGN
+894 
-908 AQTNFSNIGINEGGF
+908 GF
-923 AGTLDGR
+923 AGTFDGR
-930 GFSVKGGVM
+930 NHSLIGGNFYGGGLFGSIQDGTVKN
-939 QAGGI
+939 
-944 FGALDRATIKDI
+944 LK
-956 NFLNVSLWEANSTLL
+956 FLQVNPVGKNGTLIASTL
-971 AGSAYYSTIEN
+971 Y
-982 VNITIAGTADTITN
+982 
-996 PSYFF
+996 
-1001 GVIASYRSSQLTL
+1001 
-1014 TKVNITAEN
+1014 N
-1023 ATLNKV
+1023 ATLENIEIKTYAVTVTEFTQPWEYFGVFASHRIKNVTMKDVSLDMSTSEVIWV
-1029 FGSGWDCTASQY
+1029 FGSGWDNAATSNY
-1041 TCDKVVVKAKDVEC
+1041 HCDKVVIKLKSLKYLAKSSNDPQPTLAKDAIKGITVTEVE
-1055 LAVDSHNNNAKITEI
+1055 
-1070 PGVTVIKTA
+1070 
-1079 TAEA
+1079 